1 MAEVTVPSDDM
12 EVPAASDGHRRWVK
26 ICHWIVVAGFFTLA
40 FSGIL
45 ILMVYPRLHWGEV
58 GNDLTPSILD
68 LPISG
73 NHRPDEYDTTTQFST
88 AAGGPVSANRY
99 YDTFNQNGWARSLH
113 FLAAWFL
120 VVTGTI
126 YVIAGFI
133 SGHVRGDLMP
143 RLKELAPGAMWIDFK
158 AHLEK
163 RREARSGGP
172 PYGLLQKFS
181 YFTVVFIALPL
192 MVITGF
198 SMSPAITAA
207 VPALLDVFGGYQS
220 ARTIHFFCFA
230 ALLLFVIAHVVLV
243 VMTGFRKQLRAMTW
257 GK

>member
-1 MAEVTVPSDDM
+1 MAEVAVPLDDI
-12 EVPAASDGHRRWVK
+12 EVLAASDGHRRWVR

-68 LPISG
+68 LPISS
-73 NHRPDEYDTTTQFST
+73 NHRPDEYDTTTQFSAT
-88 AAGGPVSANRY
+88 AGGPVSANRN
-99 YDTFNQNGWARSLH
+99 YDIFNQNGWARSLH

-120 VVTGTI
+120 AVTGMI
-126 YVIAGFI
+126 YVIAGLF
-133 SGHVRGDLMP
+133 SGHIWRDLFP
-143 RLKELAPGAMWIDFK
+143 RLRELAPGAMWRDFK
-158 AHLEK
+158 AHLGK
-163 RREARSGGP
+163 QREAVRGGP
-172 PYGLLQKFS
+172 PYGQLQRFS

-192 MVITGF
+192 MVITGL
-198 SMSPAITAA
+198 SMSPAITATFP
-207 VPALLDVFGGYQS
+207 VLLDVFGGYQS

-230 ALLLFVIAHVVLV
+230 ALLLFVIAHIVLV
-243 VMTGFRKQLRAMTW
+243 VMTGFRKQVRAMTL

>member
-1 MAEVTVPSDDM
+1 LAEVAVPSDDM
-12 EVPAASDGHRRWVK
+12 EVPAASDGHRRWVR
-26 ICHWIVVAGFFTLA
+26 ICHWVVVAGFFTLA

-73 NHRPDEYDTTTQFST
+73 NHRPDDYDVTTQFST
-88 AAGGPVSANRY
+88 AAGGPVSANRT
-99 YDTFNQNGWARSLH
+99 YDIFNQNGWARSLH

-120 VVTGTI
+120 AVTGAI

-133 SGHVRGDLMP
+133 SGHVRGDLLP
-143 RLKELAPGAMWIDFK
+143 RLKELAPGVMWRDFK
-158 AHLEK
+158 AHLGK
-163 RREARSGGP
+163 QREAIRGGP

-181 YFTVVFIALPL
+181 YFTVIFIALPL
-192 MVITGF
+192 MVITGL

-207 VPALLDVFGGYQS
+207 LPGLLDVFGGYQS

-230 ALLLFVIAHVVLV
+230 ALVLFVIAHIVLV